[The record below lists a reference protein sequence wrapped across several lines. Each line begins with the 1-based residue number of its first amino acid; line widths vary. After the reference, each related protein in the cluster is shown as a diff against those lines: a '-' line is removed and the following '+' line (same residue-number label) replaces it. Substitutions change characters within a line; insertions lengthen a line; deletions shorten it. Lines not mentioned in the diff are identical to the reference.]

1 MDFSSHFFSHSPSP
15 NFSVDPW
22 KKKKFFS
29 PLKLLLPFLF
39 CSLKQSIKT
48 RSHFH
53 KIVSPILRVKKYSA
67 YTKLLAAYMYKAW
80 RNFYEFSLLTIQDVN
95 EFSLLILNLLRQDTV
110 VVDLKDLWERWVI
123 SSLFLRLF
131 FGGSKTQIHR
141 LRRLHRLHRLRWKS
155 TDWLTDYTDWLIFRN
170 FLKIPSLCFIF
181 W

>member
-1 MDFSSHFFSHSPSP
+1 MSVIPIPKWFFPQKEKRKDIKDRIVLGFFKLLFFSHSPSP

-110 VVDLKDLWERWVI
+110 VVDLKDLWERRVI

-131 FGGSKTQIHR
+131 LS
-141 LRRLHRLHRLRWKS
+141 
-155 TDWLTDYTDWLIFRN
+155 WLL
-170 FLKIPSLCFIF
+170 L
-181 W
+181 